1 MKTCISILRGIN
13 VSGRNKI
20 LMKDLKAMYEDMGY
34 ENVRTYIQSGNVIFE
49 TAKKKSDQALAQE
62 IEDKIKATFGFD
74 VPVITRSA
82 DEINEVLTHNPF
94 LKRKDIDPAK
104 LHVTFLAETPSKEN
118 WEQLKG
124 ANYLPDEFIV
134 AGKEVYLHIPV
145 SYGHTKLN
153 NNFWESK
160 LKLTATTR
168 NWKTVGELAK
178 MAGEANSKT
187 KKNPNEKE

>member
-13 VSGRNKI
+13 VSGHHKI
-20 LMKDLKAMYEDMGY
+20 LMKDLKAMYESMDF

-49 TAKKKSDQALAQE
+49 TRQKKSDLVLAQE
-62 IEDKIKATFGFD
+62 IRNKINETFGFD

-82 DEINEVLTHNPF
+82 EEINEVLTHNPF
-94 LKRKDIDPAK
+94 LKRKEVDLAR
-104 LHVTFLAETPSKEN
+104 LHVTFLAEVPSKEKL
-118 WEQLKG
+118 EQLK
-124 ANYLPDEFIV
+124 AVNYAPDEFIV
-134 AGKEVYLHIPV
+134 AGKEVYLYIPV

-160 LKLTATTR
+160 LQRTATTR

-178 MAGEANSKT
+178 IANEASDKT
-187 KKNPNEKE
+187 KKK